1 MKILKGDK
9 VKVLI
14 GKDKGRE
21 GEVVK
26 SFPKKSSVVVQNLN
40 MFKKHIKPSQNHAG
54 SIIEKERPLHISKV
68 ALICP
73 ECKKTTR
80 VGYKIDQSGAKYR
93 ICKKCQAIINNIAS
107 TKSKAASSRKK

>member
-21 GEVVK
+21 GEVLK
-26 SFPKKSSVVVQNLN
+26 SFPKKSSVVVKGLN
-40 MFKKHIKPSQNHAG
+40 IFKKHIKPSQGRPG
-54 SIIEKERPLHISKV
+54 SIIEKERALHISKV
-68 ALICP
+68 ILICP

-80 VGYKIDQSGAKYR
+80 VGYKID
-93 ICKKCQAIINNIAS
+93 
-107 TKSKAASSRKK
+107 

>member
-21 GEVVK
+21 GEVIK
-26 SFPKKSSVVVQNLN
+26 SFPKKSSIVIKGLN
-40 MFKKHIKPSQNHAG
+40 MFKKHVKPSQGRAG
-54 SIIEKERPLHISKV
+54 GIVEKERALHISKV

-73 ECKKTTR
+73 ECKKATR
-80 VGYKIDQSGAKYR
+80 IGYKVDKSGTKYR
-93 ICKKCQAIINNIAS
+93 ICKKCQAVL
-107 TKSKAASSRKK
+107 TKEVAKK

>member
-21 GEVVK
+21 GEVLK
-26 SFPKKSSVVVQNLN
+26 SFPKKSSIVVQGLN
-40 MFKKHIKPSQNHAG
+40 IFKKHVKPSQGRPG
-54 SIIEKERPLHISKV
+54 SIVEKERPLHISKV
-68 ALICP
+68 MVICP

-80 VGYKIDQSGAKYR
+80 VGYKIDKSGNKYR
-93 ICKKCQAIINNIAS
+93 ICKKCQAVL
-107 TKSKAASSRKK
+107 TKEVSKK